1 MSCVYFDKKVLDCG
15 GPTKNAATC
24 KNVRKGVLKNRPRSA
39 SSSSELNRHFAGPP
53 RSPPRKPTTPRP
65 MKVLTALDR
74 SYKASCLTIA
84 YIAFLI
90 LPFAAIHVNVSAAA
104 AGSAPPPE
112 CKFSWQA
119 LRCERARE
127 CTFAGEGMRRA
138 PVARA
143 FFHHARSQRS
153 GHSSRAL
160 WYSSVECV
168 RGTGECVYWLLADCT
183 RGGLEI

>member
-127 CTFAGEGMRRA
+127 CTFALGRGC
-138 PVARA
+138 VAR
-143 FFHHARSQRS
+143 Q
-153 GHSSRAL
+153 
-160 WYSSVECV
+160 
-168 RGTGECVYWLLADCT
+168 
-183 RGGLEI
+183 